1 MQNLLIKVC
10 ALQAFLEETSP
21 PKEDNDMETLEVFEK
36 KIIVIVYKVE
46 DRVDL
51 SLRRI
56 ILADN
61 GDNRERACKDFQE
74 ELQEVEKEV
83 GYLRKEVMQI
93 EFVKHGT
100 RSAEAT
106 TSPSLSR
113 YAADQNGTV
122 FGMVDDFNSIID
134 RLTAQIDELTV
145 MSIVGMEYNERQ
157 VLVELVSSVSR
168 DRTYNNQEMS
178 NDQLMEIVYRG
189 LKGRR
194 FLIVTD
200 DIWSNEAWDQIQRI
214 FPNDNNKSRIL
225 LTTRLK
231 YVADYV
237 SPDFPPHDMAFL
249 SLDDSWNL
257 FSERLFREEFYP
269 SHLEDVGKHIVQQCR
284 GLPLSIIVIAGLLGK
299 METTHDTWKKV
310 EENLSFACFLY
321 IGGFPEDEEIS
332 VPKLIRLWI
341 AEQFVKE
348 RKDKSMELVAEEY
361 LEELIQRS
369 LILVHKRR
377 ANGRIKT
384 CKIHDLLRQLCI
396 REAQIENVVLVV
408 NDNVP
413 TYLEGI
419 DYQRQV
425 MITLGKHI
433 YLPRHESVTTSTAR
447 SLIFTSFCRK
457 VSVQRP
463 CSFVS
468 HFKLLKV
475 LDVLNTHHCFCNVI
489 PGLVHLRYVAAKI
502 DEAPSLAKLWNLH
515 SIIFFRSQM
524 TDLNLPLEIWTMS
537 KIRHLDIGRHIHMPN
552 PLEAE
557 SRGIGEQPLFLN
569 NLQTIALPSSSFAVE
584 ILRRTPNLQKLK
596 ITSESTAH
604 WSVIVDSLNS
614 LKGLEA
620 LQISAATTCYPI
632 SLSSDIFLTNLKK
645 LRLYFTF
652 FPWENI
658 TVLANLP
665 NLEVL
670 KAHCGFMGT
679 DWRLN
684 QDDVFLRLKY
694 LEIVFGYK
702 LERFEATSDNF
713 PMLEKLRLY
722 GLHNLEKIPQSI
734 GEITTLHL
742 IQIENCSSAA
752 VTSAKQI
759 QEEQESWGN
768 YELQFRTIHS
778 EN

>member
-1 MQNLLIKVC
+1 MQNLLIKVS

-21 PKEDNDMETLEVFEK
+21 PKEANDMETLEVFEK
-36 KIIVIVYKVE
+36 KIRDVVYKVE

-51 SLRRI
+51 ILRRI

-106 TSPSLSR
+106 SPSLRR

-145 MSIVGMEYNERQ
+145 MSIVGMGGI
-157 VLVELVSSVSR
+157 
-168 DRTYNNQEMS
+168 DRMYNNQEMS

-200 DIWSNEAWDQIQRI
+200 DIWN
-214 FPNDNNKSRIL
+214 
-225 LTTRLK
+225 
-231 YVADYV
+231 
-237 SPDFPPHDMAFL
+237 
-249 SLDDSWNL
+249 DSWNL

-269 SHLEDVGKHIVQQCR
+269 SHLEDVRKHIVQQCR
-284 GLPLSIIVIAGLLGK
+284 GLPLSIIVIVGLLGT
-299 METTHDTWKKV
+299 MEPTHDTWKKV
-310 EENLSFACFLY
+310 EENLSFVVSIYEQCQTILSMSYNWLPQHLKACFLY

-341 AEQFVKE
+341 PEQFVKE
-348 RKDKSMELVAEEY
+348 RKYKSMELVAEEY

-419 DYQRQV
+419 DYQRRV

-475 LDVLNTHHCFCNVI
+475 SDVLNTHHCFCNVI

-502 DEAPSLAKLWNLH
+502 DEAPSLAKLWNLR

-569 NLQTIALPSSSFAVE
+569 NLQTIALPSSSFAAE

-670 KAHCGFMGT
+670 KPHCGFMGT

-768 YELQFRTIHS
+768 YELQFRIIHS

>member
-1 MQNLLIKVC
+1 
-10 ALQAFLEETSP
+10 
-21 PKEDNDMETLEVFEK
+21 
-36 KIIVIVYKVE
+36 
-46 DRVDL
+46 
-51 SLRRI
+51 
-56 ILADN
+56 
-61 GDNRERACKDFQE
+61 
-74 ELQEVEKEV
+74 
-83 GYLRKEVMQI
+83 
-93 EFVKHGT
+93 
-100 RSAEAT
+100 
-106 TSPSLSR
+106 
-113 YAADQNGTV
+113 
-122 FGMVDDFNSIID
+122 
-134 RLTAQIDELTV
+134 
-145 MSIVGMEYNERQ
+145 
-157 VLVELVSSVSR
+157 
-168 DRTYNNQEMS
+168 
-178 NDQLMEIVYRG
+178 
-189 LKGRR
+189 
-194 FLIVTD
+194 
-200 DIWSNEAWDQIQRI
+200 
-214 FPNDNNKSRIL
+214 
-225 LTTRLK
+225 
-231 YVADYV
+231 
-237 SPDFPPHDMAFL
+237 
-249 SLDDSWNL
+249 
-257 FSERLFREEFYP
+257 
-269 SHLEDVGKHIVQQCR
+269 
-284 GLPLSIIVIAGLLGK
+284 
-299 METTHDTWKKV
+299 
-310 EENLSFACFLY
+310 
-321 IGGFPEDEEIS
+321 
-332 VPKLIRLWI
+332 
-341 AEQFVKE
+341 
-348 RKDKSMELVAEEY
+348 MELVAEEY

-396 REAQIENVVLVV
+396 REAQIENVVLVMH
-408 NDNVP
+408 DNVP

-419 DYQRQV
+419 DYQRRV
-425 MITLGKHI
+425 MITLRKHI
-433 YLPRHESVTTSTAR
+433 YLPRHES
-447 SLIFTSFCRK
+447 
-457 VSVQRP
+457 
-463 CSFVS
+463 
-468 HFKLLKV
+468 LLKV

-515 SIIFFRSQM
+515 TIIFFRSPM

-569 NLQTIALPSSSFAVE
+569 NLQTIALPSSSFAAE

-652 FPWENI
+652 FPWENM

-713 PMLEKLRLY
+713 PMLENLRLY

-742 IQIENCSSAA
+742 IQIENSR
-752 VTSAKQI
+752 
-759 QEEQESWGN
+759 
-768 YELQFRTIHS
+768 RTRKLGKL
-778 EN
+778 

>member
-1 MQNLLIKVC
+1 MQCERYTN
-10 ALQAFLEETSP
+10 A
-21 PKEDNDMETLEVFEK
+21 
-36 KIIVIVYKVE
+36 
-46 DRVDL
+46 VDS
-51 SLRRI
+51 SLRAI
-56 ILADN
+56 ILE
-61 GDNRERACKDFQE
+61 GSRVFQE
-74 ELQEVEKEV
+74 MTWQVLYEK
-83 GYLRKEVMQI
+83 GGKRSFPRKEMMQI
-93 EFVKHGT
+93 NFNKEGSKYKKL
-100 RSAEAT
+100 R
-106 TSPSLSR
+106 TS
-113 YAADQNGTV
+113 DQNGTV

-134 RLTAQIDELTV
+134 RLIAQIDELTV
-145 MSIVGMEYNERQ
+145 VSIVGMGGIGKTTLARKVYDDSSIRPRFDTCAWVTVSEEYNERQ
-157 VLVELVSSVSR
+157 VLLELVSSISR
-168 DRTYNNQEMS
+168 DRTYSNQEMS

-200 DIWSNEAWDQIQRI
+200 DIWSTEAWDQIQRI

-225 LTTRLK
+225 LTIRLK

-237 SPDFPPHDMAFL
+237 SLDFPPHDMSFL

-257 FSERLFREEFYP
+257 FSERLFREESYP
-269 SHLEDVGKHIVQQCR
+269 SHLEGLGKHIVQQCR
-284 GLPLSIIVIAGLLGK
+284 GLPLSIIVIAGLL
-299 METTHDTWKKV
+299 
-310 EENLSFACFLY
+310 
-321 IGGFPEDEEIS
+321 GGFPEDEEIS

-361 LEELIQRS
+361 LEES
-369 LILVHKRR
+369 
-377 ANGRIKT
+377 
-384 CKIHDLLRQLCI
+384 
-396 REAQIENVVLVV
+396 
-408 NDNVP
+408 P
-413 TYLEGI
+413 
-419 DYQRQV
+419 
-425 MITLGKHI
+425 
-433 YLPRHESVTTSTAR
+433 
-447 SLIFTSFCRK
+447 
-457 VSVQRP
+457 
-463 CSFVS
+463 
-468 HFKLLKV
+468 
-475 LDVLNTHHCFCNVI
+475 
-489 PGLVHLRYVAAKI
+489 
-502 DEAPSLAKLWNLH
+502 
-515 SIIFFRSQM
+515 M

-552 PLEAE
+552 PLQAE

-569 NLQTIALPSSSFAVE
+569 NLQTIALPSSSFAAE
-584 ILRRTPNLQKLK
+584 ILRRTPNLQNLK

-652 FPWENI
+652 FPWENM

-713 PMLEKLRLY
+713 PMLENLRL
-722 GLHNLEKIPQSI
+722 
-734 GEITTLHL
+734 
-742 IQIENCSSAA
+742 
-752 VTSAKQI
+752 
-759 QEEQESWGN
+759 WGN
-768 YELQFRTIHS
+768 YELQVQIIHS
-778 EN
+778 KNK